1 MWVTYIFGC
10 LILDTMDT
18 PFDIIPEDLFRRF
31 GFNRNHS
38 DWLIDRRDFNDIF
51 RDFFNMRDN
60 LEKRFSEE
68 FKSIES
74 KIPKDLV
81 REYETSD
88 GSRVREVGPI
98 VYGYSMNI
106 GPDGKPHVRQFGN
119 VKPSN
124 IGFSPHPT
132 LSAEREPLVQ
142 VDTTDKEVKI
152 IAEMPGVSKEKI
164 KIDAYDKYIEIKSED
179 PNRKYHKTIE
189 VPEDI
194 DIESGKSR
202 YNNGI
207 LEVTFNKKEQIK
219 KGKNINIE

>member
-1 MWVTYIFGC
+1 
-10 LILDTMDT
+10 MDT
-18 PFDIIPEDLFRRF
+18 PFDIIPNDWFRRF
-31 GFNRNHS
+31 SFNRNPS
-38 DWLIDRRDFNDIF
+38 DWLVDRRDFSDFF
-51 RDFFNMRDN
+51 RDFYSMQDN
-60 LEKRFSEE
+60 IEKRFSEQ
-68 FKSIES
+68 FKNIES

-88 GSRVREVGPI
+88 GSKVREVGPI

-106 GPDGKPHVRQFGN
+106 GPDGKPQIREFGN
-119 VKPSN
+119 IKPSSN
-124 IGFSPHPT
+124 IGLSQHPT
-132 LSAEREPLVQ
+132 LSAEREPLIQ
-142 VDTTDKEVKI
+142 VDTTAKEIKI

-164 KIDAYDKYIEIKSED
+164 KIDAYDKYVEIKSED

-194 DIESGKSR
+194 DIDSGKSR

-207 LEVTFNKKEQIK
+207 VEIRFKKKEQTK